1 MATAPNLSDNDG
13 DETAAPNGQQSGS
26 AKNSVF
32 ALTDEKL
39 VATLRKW
46 FMEDLRAQKEERENR
61 KLDWRMWA
69 GDQYEKETRDRAK
82 AENRP
87 LLTLNYI
94 LPTICAIEGEERSN
108 RQQIKVYG
116 FDDANDDRG
125 AYAFNLLIR
134 SVMNENNGEYS
145 VSGAFR
151 HATIGGAGW
160 LHPDV
165 DYWADPEGMIVVRH
179 VDEDEIVND
188 SQDTSPDASESRRLT
203 RQRWLAEDQIEA
215 MFPGGVEKIENFAQG
230 GDPSSEEFV
239 GVREG
244 DGRGYRDIYMEP
256 GKTDTKVYDCTRK
269 EWLVLEHWWYEIE
282 PGMAA
287 RNQAT
292 GDLEELTLE
301 EADAIKQKE
310 TDERNTW
317 VANVMA
323 GAQSA
328 IVMPPQPTPMTP
340 RPIRCYYQAF
350 SCGGV
355 MLYKGKSLI
364 PEARRI
370 PYVPIYGY
378 YDKVKKQRFGVVRNI
393 ADVQRQTNVEQ
404 SAIVH
409 MVQLAPKAGWMA
421 PRGAFHD
428 KQKWMSSAARPGA
441 MLEYNA
447 QKGKPEPIPQPQLPR
462 QLVELAMSRM
472 QQMKAISGVNT
483 EMTGERVASDAGVA
497 MEMRKKAAMTILATL
512 FDNLRLAKKVLGK
525 LLIVY
530 IQAFMPMNRRI
541 RVLGPNDAPMY
552 AQFTQ
557 DLQFARFDAAVDETE
572 ATVNDRIQTLTLL
585 QTVLPT
591 LIDAG
596 IPIPPGLIDL
606 FPIPPHVRDEW
617 KAMLMGPPQ
626 GAPGASPAAPP
637 GGPAPPS
644 PPGGPPPQAPQQ

>member
-1 MATAPNLSDNDG
+1 LKPANPLAKSRV
-13 DETAAPNGQQSGS
+13 GQQELRLWL
-26 AKNSVF
+26 ADN
-32 ALTDEKL
+32 EL
-39 VATLRKW
+39 VATVRKW
-46 FMEDLRAQKEERENR
+46 YMEDLRAQKEERDNR

-69 GDQYEKETRDRAK
+69 GDQYEDEVRKRAK

-116 FDDANDDRG
+116 FDDANDDKG

-134 SVMNENNGEYS
+134 GVMNENNGEYG

-151 HATIGGAGW
+151 HASICGTGW

-188 SQDTSPDASESRRLT
+188 CMDRSPDASESRRLT

-215 MFPGGVEKIENFAQG
+215 MFPGGVDKIENYAQG
-230 GDPSSEEFV
+230 GDPSADETV
-239 GVREG
+239 GIRES

-287 RNQAT
+287 RNLQS
-292 GDLEELTLE
+292 GELEELTLD
-301 EADAIKQKE
+301 EAAAIKNKE
-310 TDERNTW
+310 QQDKADW
-317 VANVMA
+317 LANVMA
-323 GAQSA
+323 GTQSA

-378 YDKVKKQRFGVVRNI
+378 YDKVKRQRFGVVRNI

-441 MLEYNA
+441 MLEFNA

-483 EMTGERVASDAGVA
+483 EMTGERVAGDAGVA

-530 IQAFMPMNRRI
+530 IQAFMPMGRRI

-552 AQFTQ
+552 AAFTQ

-617 KAMLMGPPQ
+617 KAMLMPGQAPNPATPVPGPTGPEGPPGPP
-626 GAPGASPAAPP
+626 GAPAAAP
-637 GGPAPPS
+637 A
-644 PPGGPPPQAPQQ
+644 Q